1 MDHIFEHQIKM
12 AIDEL
17 KENNFQDFINELLIK
32 KYGKN
37 FTPIK
42 NKNDKGNDGI
52 INNTTIIAV
61 YAPSKPTL
69 KKFKDKINE
78 DFEKYKKNWMLN
90 YPNWCFIYNGQFT
103 AEMILSIDEL
113 DQGTKKIDISHIIE
127 IIKRLP
133 FPKIREIARDNLG
146 IDEQYIIY
154 DILKKVVDD
163 LLNNKQEKSSIQNH
177 TQPPYIEKKVAINY
191 VKADIEGALNEY
203 KDIIPDIAKLEN
215 IFKSY
220 DDEEI
225 NTLKNKVTVEYNKL
239 IGDFK
244 TRLSNLNDLFAE
256 RNQNDDLYKYAV
268 RVVLIYFFETC
279 RIGKKTSGEP

>member
-1 MDHIFEHQIKM
+1 MDHIFEHQIKT

-17 KENNFQDFINELLIK
+17 KENNFQDFVTELFIK
-32 KYGKN
+32 KYGTN

-42 NKNDKGNDGI
+42 NKKDKGSDGI

-61 YAPSKPTL
+61 YAPNKPDL
-69 KKFKDKINE
+69 RRFKSKINE
-78 DFEKYKKNWMLN
+78 DFDKYKNNWMLN
-90 YPNWCFIYNGQFT
+90 YPNWWFIYNGQFT

-113 DQGTKKIDISHIIE
+113 DRGIKKIDINHILE
-127 IIKRLP
+127 LVKSLP
-133 FPKIREIARDNLG
+133 FPKIREIARDDLG
-146 IDEQYIIY
+146 IDEEYIIY
-154 DILKKVVDD
+154 DILKKVIDD
-163 LLNNKQEKSSIQNH
+163 LLNNKQEKSSLQKH

-191 VKADIEGALNEY
+191 VKADIEGALDEY
-203 KDIIPDIAKLEN
+203 KDMIPDIAKLEN

-225 NTLKNKVTVEYNKL
+225 KSLKSKVTVEFNKL

-244 TRLSNLNDLFAE
+244 TKLNNLNESFAE
-256 RNQNDDLYKYAV
+256 RNRNNDLYKYAV